1 MSDSGRSLWDILGTE
16 PTGDERALKR
26 AYAKRLKVTRPEDD
40 PAGFQELRDAYEYAL
55 RHAAAIAE
63 ELESDSQGLTPAD
76 AGLTQAG
83 VEISA
88 SAPLQEA
95 AGDAPD
101 APPAEL
107 WGVIAHE
114 ELRMVAPPARPPE
127 LWGVIDIDPA
137 EEAAGL
143 WQECLARASGA
154 DAGRAYAG
162 RADPEELLAELLQR
176 DALLKFDVREEFE
189 LCALRYC
196 ASPGYA
202 LELRSALFVALGWD
216 HDFSYLARSHG
227 ELVREAVQRLRADR
241 SFAHFSEHRDQ
252 YPGLDCIMS
261 QQPPS
266 AYTRQLFDKKFT
278 LQLRSLLQNIRWQH
292 GEMLAYKL
300 DVALFERWEHAVFSK
315 RYFSQ
320 TALASAGLGF
330 VLHFMLS
337 GVLDVAG
344 WRLDD
349 IGSTASL
356 LGFQALAFVLLALNA
371 FQRPAPVFAWFA
383 SIQES
388 VQQRWPDR
396 PALPQLGWLAAF
408 LVLAL
413 LLFLPAQSEALRTSL
428 SAGLCITAL
437 TATAANHALLRGRL
451 IGCVITAFAVTML
464 FAIDQH
470 DKGLALINGMTLVY
484 CVQVLALRSM
494 AGIYADLGGSET
506 ALPRWRAGWLIG
518 CLAALLAVYLR
529 AAPLPVLGAIMLV
542 LAVTGMLLSPF
553 ELAWRAAWPLVAMP
567 ALSSV
572 LLSSWQGVPAVPP
585 MLPLV
590 RLAVV
595 LALAVLY
602 FTLRHLYLLHR
613 LAAKPDGLA

>member
-1 MSDSGRSLWDILGTE
+1 MSERERSLWDILGTE

-26 AYAKRLKVTRPEDD
+26 AYAKRLKLTRPEDD
-40 PAGFQELRDAYEYAL
+40 PAAFQELRDAYEYAL
-55 RHAAAIAE
+55 RNAAAIAE
-63 ELESDSQGLTPAD
+63 YVQQ
-76 AGLTQAG
+76 QA
-83 VEISA
+83 
-88 SAPLQEA
+88 EA
-95 AGDAPD
+95 QAPD
-101 APPAEL
+101 AEVPESDPAALIPAVTSVHADSGPAEAAPPEPAEAPSAEL

-114 ELRMVAPPARPPE
+114 EIRPVPPPARPPE
-127 LWGVIDIDPA
+127 LWGVVDLDPA
-137 EEAAGL
+137 EEAAAV
-143 WQECLARASGA
+143 WQECVARASHT
-154 DAGRAYAG
+154 
-162 RADPEELLAELLQR
+162 DPARLLDELLQR
-176 DALLKFDVREEFE
+176 DVLLKFDVREEFE

-196 ASPGYA
+196 AAPGYA
-202 LELRSALFVALGWD
+202 LPLRNALFAALGWH

-227 ELVREAVQRLRADR
+227 ELVREAVQRMRADA
-241 SFAHFSEHRDQ
+241 SFAHFSEHREQ

-261 QQPPS
+261 QQEPS

-278 LQLRSLLQNIRWQH
+278 LQLRSLLQTIRWQH

-349 IGSTASL
+349 FGSTASL

-383 SIQES
+383 SIQER
-388 VQQRWPDR
+388 VQQHWPDR

-428 SAGLCITAL
+428 SAGLCTTAL
-437 TATAANHALLRGRL
+437 IATAANHALLRGRL

-506 ALPRWRAGWLIG
+506 TLPRWRAGWLLG

-572 LLSSWQGVPAVPP
+572 LLSSWQGVLAVPAV
-585 MLPLV
+585 LPLV
-590 RLAVV
+590 RLAIV

-602 FTLRHLYLLHR
+602 FTVRHLYLMHR
-613 LAAKPDGLA
+613 LSVKQKGLA